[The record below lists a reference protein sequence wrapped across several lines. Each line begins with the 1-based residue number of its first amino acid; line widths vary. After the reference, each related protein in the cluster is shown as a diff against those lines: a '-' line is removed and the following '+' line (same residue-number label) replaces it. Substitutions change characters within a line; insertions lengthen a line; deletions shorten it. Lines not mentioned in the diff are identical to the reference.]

1 MDERDLEPEQTLAR
15 LPVDQPSSLRFEVL
29 ERGAQV
35 DGLER
40 HVVHPRTA
48 AGEEPADGRVVTGRP
63 HELDA
68 AVADEQRRCLHALLH
83 ERLAVLESGF
93 EEALVRVDRVVQVD
107 DGEPDVVD
115 STHPGDAIRAS

>member
-1 MDERDLEPEQTLAR
+1 MALRVGIVGLPNSGKTTLFNA
-15 LPVDQPSSLRFEVL
+15 LTHA
-29 ERGAQV
+29 GAQV

-68 AVADEQRRCLHALLH
+68 AVADEQRRGLDALLH
-83 ERLAVLESGF
+83 ERLAVLESGL
-93 EEALVRVDRVVQVD
+93 EEALVRVDRVVEVG

-115 STHPGDAIRAS
+115 PAHAGDAIGAS